1 VLEKEEIM
9 AYSDAPMELPETGL
23 DADAPCEE
31 LYRIGI
37 VYSIGMGVDTDL
49 VKAHQWFN
57 IAALKGSDE
66 AKSER
71 KEMAD
76 QMSTGEIAEA
86 QKAAREWLDLM
97 N

>member
-1 VLEKEEIM
+1 M
-9 AYSDAPMELPETGL
+9 AYADGPMELPETGV
-23 DADAPCEE
+23 DAETQSDE
-31 LYRIGI
+31 LYRVGI
-37 VYSIGMGVDTDL
+37 VYSVGMGVDADL

-57 IAALKGSDE
+57 LAALKGSDE

-76 QMSTGEIAEA
+76 QMSSDEIAQA